1 MITTGHATPPSSLAP
16 PPPRPAPGPPEDE
29 ADDALDSTFPTP
41 AFPFDGV
48 RFPPPLGGRA
58 DGRTVLFR
66 ALGAILI
73 AWVPL
78 AVLSAGAG
86 SAIGAT
92 RRESSLFRVS
102 AYPAS
107 C

>member
-1 MITTGHATPPSSLAP
+1 MITTRHATPPSSHAP
-16 PPPRPAPGPPEDE
+16 PPPRAAPSPPEDE

-58 DGRTVLFR
+58 EGRTVLFR

-78 AVLSAGAG
+78 AVLSAVEGWRSVRRVA
-86 SAIGAT
+86 SPFCSMSRRT
-92 RRESSLFRVS
+92 R
-102 AYPAS
+102 AS
-107 C
+107 